1 MNIKTIFTFMA
12 TLFYMVPQTP
22 VADSI
27 VWPAIDNNLF
37 FEQHDSYDYTV
48 LSRTE
53 NVTVYE
59 TSCIGRYL
67 PLGSLKIFVIPK
79 NKMKFGV
86 STERPVD
93 KDFFLNSNFFGEQDP
108 IGLVVINKKRHSSRV
123 RGGGYF
129 YVKNG
134 TPHVRAYGSPT
145 ATEFN
150 SQTILVGINNGK
162 ANESITRAESA
173 KKKNYRSLVGED
185 SSGNIVIIVSSS
197 RLGLVT
203 IEDIISAGVDFN
215 IQDGILF
222 DGGPSVDYKM
232 RAGFREHSFKAMSW
246 ATKKSIGIDEPMVYI
261 YGDFK
266 E

>member
-1 MNIKTIFTFMA
+1 MNIKTITTFIAAMLYA
-12 TLFYMVPQTP
+12 TPQTP
-22 VADSI
+22 VIDPL

-37 FEQHDSYDYTV
+37 FDQRESYDYTT
-48 LSRTE
+48 LSKTE
-53 NVTVYE
+53 HMTVYE
-59 TSCIGRYL
+59 TSCIGGYL
-67 PLGSLKIFVIPK
+67 PLGSLKVFVIPK

-86 STERPVD
+86 STEKPTD

-108 IGLVVINKKRHSSRV
+108 IGLVVIDKKRRSSRV

-134 TPHVRAYGSPT
+134 TPHVQAYSSPPL
-145 ATEFN
+145 TEHN
-150 SQTILVGINNGK
+150 SQTLLVGINNGK
-162 ANESITRAESA
+162 ANRNIMKAESA

-185 SSGNIVIIVSSS
+185 SSGNIVIVVSSS

-203 IEDIISAGVDFN
+203 IEDIVSIGLDFN

-232 RAGFREHSFKAMSW
+232 RDGFYKHSFKAMSGL
-246 ATKKSIGIDEPMVYI
+246 TKKSLDIDEPMVYI
-261 YGDFK
+261 YGDFR